1 MDNQVREEIIEW
13 ICRPENKELLETLK
27 HIKDATESRD
37 WYDDLKEH
45 EKRSLKKG
53 QIDHEKGG
61 TLTSNEFWKKH
72 GR

>member
-1 MDNQVREEIIEW
+1 MENQVSEEIIEW

-27 HIKDATESRD
+27 HIKDASESKD

-53 QIDHEKGG
+53 QIDHEKED
-61 TLTSNEFWKKH
+61 TLTSTIFPNP
-72 GR
+72 GQ